1 LTLRKTMTIRQ
12 RVYDVKQITRLKYK
26 GKVVN
31 GLYDF
36 DARTIE
42 IRKEQ
47 SDGNKLQTVIH
58 ELLHA
63 VGWEYGIWE
72 LQTDKSNF
80 VDKLA
85 CAIACE
91 FTRNKIYRLFE
102 QLTKK

>member
-1 LTLRKTMTIRQ
+1 LNIRKTLTIRQ
-12 RVYDVKQITRLKYK
+12 RVYDVRQVYRLKYR
-26 GKVVN
+26 GKTVN

-36 DARTIE
+36 DAMTIE

-47 SDGNKLQTVIH
+47 SNGDKLQTVIH

-63 VGWEYGIWE
+63 IGVEYGIKE
-72 LQTDKSNF
+72 LQTDQRDF

-102 QLTKK
+102 QLTRK